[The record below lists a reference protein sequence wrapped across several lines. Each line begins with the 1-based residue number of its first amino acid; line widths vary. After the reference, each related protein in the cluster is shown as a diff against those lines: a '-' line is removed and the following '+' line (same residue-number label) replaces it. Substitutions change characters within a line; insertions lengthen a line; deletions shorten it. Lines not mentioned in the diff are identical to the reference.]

1 MAQITGKINQKC
13 TAYGDKLAVAKLKAE
28 HLTLCISFKW
38 PHIIIIEAC
47 KLQFLK
53 DTYISFV
60 VIKALPNCT

>member
-53 DTYISFV
+53 DIY
-60 VIKALPNCT
+60 